1 MVNKKFKL
9 GETVEVDGHSLRRL
23 IALRN
28 FNDVR
33 EGDRG
38 GLIKSETMLNPED
51 ESWVYGDSA
60 VYGEGSYITGESEI

>member
-38 GLIKSETMLNPED
+38 GLIKSETMLNPEQL
-51 ESWVYGDSA
+51 
-60 VYGEGSYITGESEI
+60 I